1 MNFYFSLSNS
11 ALEDLTIKS
20 ESTIYN
26 ILSFLEF
33 AFIIILIHLV
43 VYILFKTTL
52 KCKEEGKWSKWIK
65 VIKWI
70 AKKSV
75 NILTFGY
82 YIRSILEINQ
92 YLLISVVYEIYK
104 WNTSESL
111 RIFSLSLSIVLFLL
125 WLCLIWFTIG
135 LSLSSYQLDEE
146 KHNKLEEFYSGIKQS
161 KRFKLYLP
169 ALLIRRIIFVVILIT
184 SESFLSRIII
194 STLSIIQIGYLTI
207 IVILR
212 PFNFTKNNIIE
223 ITNEWY
229 YLFLL
234 SFLIFFNADTNWNSS
249 IISLY
254 SWILITN
261 SIFIFIIVT
270 GNFAY
275 KYI

>member
-43 VYILFKTTL
+43 VYILFKATL

-111 RIFSLSLSIVLFLL
+111 RILSLSLSIVLFLL
-125 WLCLIWFTIG
+125 WFCLIWFTIG
-135 LSLSSYQLDEE
+135 LSLSSYQLDED

-161 KRFKLYLP
+161 KRFQLYLP

-184 SESFLSRIII
+184 TESFLPRIII

-234 SFLIFFNADTNWNSS
+234 FFLIFFNADTNWNSS

-254 SWILITN
+254 SWILISN

-270 GNFAY
+270 GNFVY
-275 KYI
+275 K